1 MKLMR
6 GQGEQEVSKAAEATA
21 AMAAEE
27 ALGVGGLGAW
37 ETGQGKGRGPGFQ
50 GRAAETSNPRDQTLG
65 LEPSGSN
72 SLRARGV
79 MVRGEA
85 WAAASPTG
93 VGTYLNKCL
102 NV

>member
-1 MKLMR
+1 MTLTLQKSRESESGVIERRDSSAGLQR
-6 GQGEQEVSKAAEATA
+6 TQRPVEKA
-21 AMAAEE
+21 
-27 ALGVGGLGAW
+27 
-37 ETGQGKGRGPGFQ
+37 GRGPDFR
-50 GRAAETSNPRDQTLG
+50 GRAGTSNPRDQTLG

-93 VGTYLNKCL
+93 VGAYLN
-102 NV
+102 V